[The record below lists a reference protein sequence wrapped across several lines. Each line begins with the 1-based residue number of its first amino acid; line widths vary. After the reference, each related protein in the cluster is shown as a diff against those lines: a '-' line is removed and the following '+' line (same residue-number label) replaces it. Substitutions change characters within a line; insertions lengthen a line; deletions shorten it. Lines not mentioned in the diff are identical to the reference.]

1 MKGSLMKIVLGAA
14 MTMMSRA
21 LEFSAE
27 SKERHVYEL
36 QAHKLSAGCC
46 YANPEQGQF
55 FASKGRGYKLK
66 EWKRIQCGLTK
77 KRK

>member
-1 MKGSLMKIVLGAA
+1 MKGSLMKLVLGAA

-21 LEFSAE
+21 LEFPAE
-27 SKERHVYEL
+27 SKERNAYEL
-36 QAHKLSAGCC
+36 QAHKLAAGCC

-55 FASKGRGYKLK
+55 FSTKGREHKLK